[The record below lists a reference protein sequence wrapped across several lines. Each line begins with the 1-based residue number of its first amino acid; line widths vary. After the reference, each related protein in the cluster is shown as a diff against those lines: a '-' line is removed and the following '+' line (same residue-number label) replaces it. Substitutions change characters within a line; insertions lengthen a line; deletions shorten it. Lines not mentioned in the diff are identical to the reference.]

1 MKQTSSSD
9 PIRDLKMKIKRL
21 DLALAK
27 RPSQIQ
33 RLAKP
38 LRPGAERQLEKDRA
52 QRDELQAQLDALE
65 GNPPAPGA
73 DASSDA

>member
-1 MKQTSSSD
+1 MKQTSSTD

-21 DLALAK
+21 DVALAK

-33 RLAKP
+33 RLAKS

-52 QRDELQAQLDALE
+52 ERAVLQAQLDGLE
-65 GNPPAPGA
+65 GTTPAPAA
-73 DASSDA
+73 DEA